1 MQAQDALAPL
11 EVGQL
16 DRHAPVKPAGTGQ
29 RRVKRLRPV
38 RGGQNDNALGGV
50 KAVHLG
56 QQLVQGLL
64 ALIVA
69 AEVCPAVTLFAD
81 RVDLINKN
89 DAGRFFT
96 RLLKQVAHLACTH
109 ADKHLDKLT
118 AGDREERHTGL
129 TGDRAGQQR
138 FAGTRRADK
147 QHALGHLG
155 TDVLVFLGVV
165 QEVYDLLQTLL
176 GLVLTGDI
184 IELDAGLI
192 IDNILLG
199 TGFAAEQHCI
209 AAGTAHLR
217 HLFGGPA
224 VDEPEQQDHRQEGDD
239 KVQQRVPDRRAL
251 VDGAKLHARI
261 LQPRHE
267 VVVLRDGVRLEGVFV
282 LVHKIDLLV
291 LDLDGGQLLALQ
303 HLQEGAVVHA
313 LDTGLHQR
321 RIQEDVAQNYDCQND
336 RIADP

>member
-1 MQAQDALAPL
+1 M
-11 EVGQL
+11 
-16 DRHAPVKPAGTGQ
+16 
-29 RRVKRLRPV
+29 
-38 RGGQNDNALGGV
+38 
-50 KAVHLG
+50 
-56 QQLVQGLL
+56 
-64 ALIVA
+64 
-69 AEVCPAVTLFAD
+69 
-81 RVDLINKN
+81 
-89 DAGRFFT
+89 
-96 RLLKQVAHLACTH
+96 
-109 ADKHLDKLT
+109 
-118 AGDREERHTGL
+118 
-129 TGDRAGQQR
+129 
-138 FAGTRRADK
+138 
-147 QHALGHLG
+147 
-155 TDVLVFLGVV
+155 
-165 QEVYDLLQTLL
+165 QEVYDFLQTLL

-199 TGFAAEQHCI
+199 AGFAAEQHCI
-209 AAGTAHLR
+209 AAGTAHLL

-251 VDGAKLHARI
+251 VDGAEL
-261 LQPRHE
+261 HE

-291 LDLDGGQLLALQ
+291 LDLDGGQFLALQ

-321 RIQEDVAQNYDCQND
+321 RIQEDIAQNHDCQND

>member
-1 MQAQDALAPL
+1 MADLMVGDDALFFIVQDLVLLLRTGQNRVHSLLQVKLGHGLAAVAHRAEGGLVHNVGQLGTGGTGRHPRDNGKITVGAKAHLFGVQAQDALAPL

-16 DRHAPVKPAGTGQ
+16 HRHAPVKPAGTGQ

-38 RGGQNDNALGGV
+38 RGGQNDNALGSV
-50 KAVHLG
+50 KAVHLS

-69 AEVCPAVTLFAD
+69 AKVRPAVTLFAN
-81 RVDLINKN
+81 RVDLINKD
-89 DAGRFFT
+89 DAGRFFA
-96 RLLKQVAHLACTH
+96 RLLKQVAHLACAH
-109 ADKHLDKLT
+109 ADKHLNKLT

-155 TDVLVFLGVV
+155 TDVLIFLGAV
-165 QEVYDLLQTLL
+165 QEVHDLLQALL

-199 TGFAAEQHCI
+199 AGLAAEQHCI

-239 KVQQRVPDRRAL
+239 KVQQ
-251 VDGAKLHARI
+251 
-261 LQPRHE
+261 
-267 VVVLRDGVRLEGVFV
+267 
-282 LVHKIDLLV
+282 
-291 LDLDGGQLLALQ
+291 
-303 HLQEGAVVHA
+303 
-313 LDTGLHQR
+313 
-321 RIQEDVAQNYDCQND
+321 
-336 RIADP
+336 